1 MNKKD
6 FLKSISIMIIGIGI
20 PVAYHTKYP
29 FSNSNVR

>member
-6 FLKSISIMIIGIGI
+6 FFKSISIMIIGIGI

-29 FSNSNVR
+29 FPNSTVR